1 MSTCV
6 LVVPV
11 VVVIVVV
18 AEVVIVAVVKVVVLC
33 ADRIVGVVVLP
44 GFSVF
49 VAVAIAMAVDEYIT
63 YPSFYPRVLPC
74 EDRDGSS
81 FQYADD

>member
-1 MSTCV
+1 M
-6 LVVPV
+6 
-11 VVVIVVV
+11 
-18 AEVVIVAVVKVVVLC
+18 
-33 ADRIVGVVVLP
+33 LP